1 MKIFKFKI
9 ADVRHIENRFFG
21 HNSAADCPISVKFC
35 TGKQNSMVIEVTR
48 HKMQIL
54 EIQQSRRPS
63 FLSSRKIIS
72 IIWYSYM
79 NPIWWKI
86 QRKFR

>member
-1 MKIFKFKI
+1 
-9 ADVRHIENRFFG
+9 
-21 HNSAADCPISVKFC
+21 
-35 TGKQNSMVIEVTR
+35 MVIEVTR